1 MTALMLL
8 LPTTQANVSDW
19 RGPDAVKPTQDGSE
33 FTAFRV
39 PTNATV
45 LDSWVEISND
55 ENAQSREDL
64 LSWSVDDGL
73 DQGILS
79 GTSFSSRGEIILTD
93 DFTVSIVEDF
103 DDGNYTIEMPSGYYH
118 SPGVLSVYN
127 IQEFSSSQGC
137 GNQSSVVIS
146 YGHDFDSDG
155 NLDAQEISTSTEYC
169 PSSGMDTSVTSLN
182 ITSIG
187 SGYGDGN
194 LSASGGGGSGFSGT
208 YLSGRG
214 IGSASLISGGS
225 GYANGTVFNVACGRD
240 CPGSGAT
247 VTATSV
253 DSAGAITGIVL
264 TSHGSNYTTDHVL
277 TLDNTGSSGRQADI
291 SVTLNSTGH
300 LAVAEIE
307 TLGTGYT
314 SLPTIVLSGTGTGGV
329 ITPGLGGS
337 FNWLANDNPNSAD
350 GAVCIEGGHIIDLGQ
365 DLDND
370 GVLDSTEITQN
381 LTLCHNPDIDHWS
394 SVLAD
399 TIGGTVYL
407 DQRNLSHGV
416 VPARAAE
423 GKVMAATLPGSPVPA
438 GTDTSLFLPLLTYH
452 RVTSR
457 LGITFRLS
465 IGTTSTAL
473 PSEEETEPGW
483 STGFSME
490 VGGTGPSSNPP
501 PDTPARCLLT
511 ARMSVANHQ
520 VRCQFS
526 HLLPTVAG
534 PQMRLIS
541 QQSPEYQSQTRSNL
555 GSGCGHTHP
564 PRTSGPVGI

>member
-73 DQGILS
+73 DQGIFS

-146 YGHDFDSDG
+146 HGHDFDSDG

-253 DSAGAITGIVL
+253 DSAGAITGIIL

-307 TLGTGYT
+307 TLGAGYT
-314 SLPTIVLSGTGTGGV
+314 SPPTIVLSGTGTGGV

-337 FNWLANDNPNSAD
+337 FNWLADDNPNSAD
-350 GAVCIEGGHIIDLGQ
+350 GAACIEGGHIIDLGQ

-438 GTDTSLFLPLLTYH
+438 GTDTSLFLPLWTYH

-483 STGFSME
+483 STGSSME

-501 PDTPARCLLT
+501 RDTPARCLLT

-520 VRCQFS
+520 VRFQFS

-564 PRTSGPVGI
+564 PRTSGPAGI

>member
-73 DQGILS
+73 DQGIFS

-146 YGHDFDSDG
+146 HGHDFDSDG

-253 DSAGAITGIVL
+253 DSAGAITGRIL
-264 TSHGSNYTTDHVL
+264 TSHGSN
-277 TLDNTGSSGRQADI
+277 
-291 SVTLNSTGH
+291 
-300 LAVAEIE
+300 
-307 TLGTGYT
+307 
-314 SLPTIVLSGTGTGGV
+314 
-329 ITPGLGGS
+329 
-337 FNWLANDNPNSAD
+337 
-350 GAVCIEGGHIIDLGQ
+350 
-365 DLDND
+365 
-370 GVLDSTEITQN
+370 
-381 LTLCHNPDIDHWS
+381 
-394 SVLAD
+394 
-399 TIGGTVYL
+399 
-407 DQRNLSHGV
+407 
-416 VPARAAE
+416 
-423 GKVMAATLPGSPVPA
+423 
-438 GTDTSLFLPLLTYH
+438 
-452 RVTSR
+452 
-457 LGITFRLS
+457 
-465 IGTTSTAL
+465 
-473 PSEEETEPGW
+473 
-483 STGFSME
+483 
-490 VGGTGPSSNPP
+490 
-501 PDTPARCLLT
+501 
-511 ARMSVANHQ
+511 
-520 VRCQFS
+520 
-526 HLLPTVAG
+526 
-534 PQMRLIS
+534 
-541 QQSPEYQSQTRSNL
+541 
-555 GSGCGHTHP
+555 
-564 PRTSGPVGI
+564 